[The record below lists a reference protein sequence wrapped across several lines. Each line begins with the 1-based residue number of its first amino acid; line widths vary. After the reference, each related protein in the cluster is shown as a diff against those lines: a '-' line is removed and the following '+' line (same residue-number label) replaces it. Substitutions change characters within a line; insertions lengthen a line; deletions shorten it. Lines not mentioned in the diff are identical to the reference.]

1 MAALQQLTEATQHTD
16 TYKRL
21 PPGGSTY
28 LILIGGVEGDFGHFG
43 VLFSH
48 VPHGAAA
55 QLDAL
60 QQSRFRGVTGHVSL
74 QDQS

>member
-16 TYKRL
+16 IQETPSGESRADQTHL
-21 PPGGSTY
+21 V
-28 LILIGGVEGDFGHFG
+28 LIGGVEGDFGHFG

-55 QLDAL
+55 QLNAL
-60 QQSRFRGVTGHVSL
+60 QQGRF
-74 QDQS
+74 